1 MYYARKKRR
10 EEKRRERER
19 ETRDKK
25 ETLLVLLFYNEKFY
39 FLLSSFFS
47 FCDFLKFFDI
57 FHTLNKRIRGAG
69 SFSFQSAFACVHSS
83 LSLSRQ
89 NTKQRHHHRASQNK
103 ELENNKKTKKT
114 FFYAF
119 DSVASI
125 ETNTRTRIY
134 YYISLTSSNVSPA
147 IAWRVLFLSPSRRRL

>member
-1 MYYARKKRR
+1 MNYIISLFFFVGVLRSKEKKRR
-10 EEKRRERER
+10 EEKRERER

-69 SFSFQSAFACVHSS
+69 SFSFQSRLCSFFS
-83 LSLSRQ
+83 LS
-89 NTKQRHHHRASQNK
+89 
-103 ELENNKKTKKT
+103 E
-114 FFYAF
+114 
-119 DSVASI
+119 
-125 ETNTRTRIY
+125 
-134 YYISLTSSNVSPA
+134 SSEHKAATPPP
-147 IAWRVLFLSPSRRRL
+147 RVTE

>member
-1 MYYARKKRR
+1 MCLTVERKPDRRWKSPTELYYIIVFFRGCITLERK
-10 EEKRRERER
+10 EEKRREERER

-25 ETLLVLLFYNEKFY
+25 ETLLVLLFYNEN
-39 FLLSSFFS
+39 
-47 FCDFLKFFDI
+47 FLKFFDI

-114 FFYAF
+114 FFTTRLI
-119 DSVASI
+119 VLRRLK
-125 ETNTRTRIY
+125 RTREHVFTTT
-134 YYISLTSSNVSPA
+134 SL
-147 IAWRVLFLSPSRRRL
+147 

>member
-1 MYYARKKRR
+1 MGVLRSKEKKRR

-69 SFSFQSAFACVHSS
+69 SFSFQSRLCSFFS
-83 LSLSRQ
+83 LS
-89 NTKQRHHHRASQNK
+89 
-103 ELENNKKTKKT
+103 E
-114 FFYAF
+114 
-119 DSVASI
+119 
-125 ETNTRTRIY
+125 
-134 YYISLTSSNVSPA
+134 SSEHKAATPPP
-147 IAWRVLFLSPSRRRL
+147 RVTE

>member
-1 MYYARKKRR
+1 MGVLRSKEKKRR

-19 ETRDKK
+19 DKRQKRD
-25 ETLLVLLFYNEKFY
+25 
-39 FLLSSFFS
+39 SFGVVILQRKT
-47 FCDFLKFFDI
+47 CDFLKFFDI

-125 ETNTRTRIY
+125 ETNTRTQVFTT
-134 YYISLTSSNVSPA
+134 SL
-147 IAWRVLFLSPSRRRL
+147 